1 MLELVHSLTRAV
13 MRTWVHDVVGELS
26 SMPRPL
32 DEPRAHAS
40 GLNPDRILVFGN
52 GLAVGWGVVS
62 NSLAIPGELARA
74 LSAITGRGVDV
85 DLLADSGLRGAT
97 ARQALVGHPV
107 SSYDAIVVFIGSSDG
122 LSHTPRA
129 QWRASM
135 AGLIDALVDWTT
147 ASTRIVIVALQP
159 IRPVPPFDNLLG
171 RMANSY
177 AKVLNGITA
186 ELCAGRERVRYLVLP
201 PAGEPETERLG
212 TPERYR
218 VWGRYLALHLAP
230 FLNAGAVVEDGAAQ
244 ASPSPRKERMLPQSD
259 EARYRAID
267 ELGILNEERDERIDR
282 IVESARS
289 LFGTRGAAFSL
300 VARDRQ
306 WNKSIAGFDVREVPL
321 DISICAVTIRE
332 AAPLI
337 VPDAR
342 IDPRFSP
349 DSPTAFYAGYPIESP
364 DGQRIGALCVF
375 DFEPHSP
382 TTVDAAIL
390 RDLALQVQH
399 EVWRYWPSSR
409 DLPKTQDLLP

>member
-1 MLELVHSLTRAV
+1 MLELAHFVTRAV
-13 MRTWVHDVVGELS
+13 MRTWVHDVVEELS
-26 SMPRPL
+26 SMPRPS
-32 DEPRAHAS
+32 DQPQAHAS

-52 GLAVGWGVVS
+52 GLATGWGVAS
-62 NSLAIPGELARA
+62 HDLAIPGELARA
-74 LSAITGRGVDV
+74 LSSITGRGVDV
-85 DLLADSGLRGAT
+85 NLIADSSLRVAT
-97 ARQALVGHPV
+97 AKPALEGHPL
-107 SSYDAIVVFIGSSDG
+107 SNYDAIVVFIGSSDA
-122 LSHTPRA
+122 LSHTQRA
-129 QWRASM
+129 QWRTSM
-135 AGLIDALVDWTT
+135 AGLIDALVDETT
-147 ASTRIVIVALQP
+147 ASTRIVLVALQP

-171 RMANSY
+171 KIANSHSK
-177 AKVLNGITA
+177 ALNGITR
-186 ELCAGRERVRYLVLP
+186 ELCADRERVHYLVLP

-230 FLNAGAVVEDGAAQ
+230 FLNAEVAAEGDE
-244 ASPSPRKERMLPQSD
+244 SRTTPSPREGRMLPQSD

-289 LFGTRGAAFSL
+289 LFGTRGAAFTL
-300 VARDRQ
+300 IARDHQ

-342 IDPRFSP
+342 IDSRFSP
-349 DSPTAFYAGYPIESP
+349 NSPTAFYAGYPIESP

-382 TTVDAAIL
+382 MTVDATIL

-399 EVWRYWPSSR
+399 EVWRYWPPSR
-409 DLPKTQDLLP
+409 SFP